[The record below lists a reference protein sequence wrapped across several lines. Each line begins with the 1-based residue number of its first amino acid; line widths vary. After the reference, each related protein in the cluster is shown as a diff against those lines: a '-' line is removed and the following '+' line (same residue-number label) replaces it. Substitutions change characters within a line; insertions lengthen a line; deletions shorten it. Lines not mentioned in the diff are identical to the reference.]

1 MGSFPLQIT
10 NMTIANYRKIF
21 LNLIDF
27 QKFLQTKQFKMK
39 LQLLGNNLKENDS
52 KDAFPYNV

>member
-10 NMTIANYRKIF
+10 NMTIANSRKIF

>member
-21 LNLIDF
+21 LNLINF

-52 KDAFPYNV
+52 KEAFPYNM

>member
-1 MGSFPLQIT
+1 
-10 NMTIANYRKIF
+10 MTITNYRKIF
-21 LNLIDF
+21 LNLNDF
-27 QKFLQTKQFKMK
+27 QKLLQTKQFKMK